1 MKTARDLII
10 LGIIVILSGCGTSE
24 KGYFEDAQAKIEN
37 EDYAGAIML
46 LDQAIAENDEHAD
59 AFVARATCKMRL
71 NNFEAALSDY
81 NKGISLVKGGAV
93 LPEVYF
99 NRGEVLQALEKF
111 DSAMMDFTMAMSL
124 KPDFALAYCR
134 RGVALAS
141 VGLMDSARA
150 DLAHALSI
158 DPQLAEAY
166 YEMANTFA
174 DADHNQAIALY
185 TQALALEENPYYYF
199 NRGLMH
205 YMQSSYAKA
214 IDDFSSAIR
223 IDNKMVSA
231 FELRGNAYDES
242 GMAQE
247 AVRDFD
253 QALAIDP
260 NYASAY
266 FNRGITR
273 NNQGDKAGACDDFKK
288 ALELGYVEALTR
300 TGDCD

>member
-1 MKTARDLII
+1 MKTLRYLII
-10 LGIIVILSGCGTSE
+10 IGATTILFGCGASE
-24 KGYFEDAQAKIEN
+24 TGYFEDAQSKIES
-37 EDYAGAIML
+37 EDYGGAIAL
-46 LDQAIAENDEHAD
+46 LDQAIAENEEYAD
-59 AFVARATCKMRL
+59 AYVARASCQMRL
-71 NNFEAALSDY
+71 NNYADALSDY
-81 NKGISLVKGGAV
+81 NKGISLVKNGAV

-99 NRGEVLQALEKF
+99 NRGEVLQLLSKI
-111 DSAMMDFTMAMSL
+111 DSAVMDFTMAISL

-141 VGLMDSARA
+141 AGFLDSARA
-150 DLAHALSI
+150 DLAQAMSV

-174 DADHNQAIALY
+174 DVDHNHAIALY
-185 TQALALEENPYYYF
+185 TQALALEENPSYFF

-205 YMQSSYAKA
+205 YLQSSYAKA
-214 IDDFSSAIR
+214 IEDFSSAIN
-223 IDNKMVSA
+223 IDSQMVSA

-247 AVRDFD
+247 AINDFD

-260 NYASAY
+260 KYASAY

-273 NNQGDKAGACDDFKK
+273 NNKGDKAGACDDFKK